1 MKLETTELTMSAL
14 QAVQTQPQVE
24 TAVNTISILTNPT
37 AMDAMFRFADLMAAG
52 VSTVPKHLQGK
63 PADCMAIVMQASR
76 WGMDPFAV
84 GQKTHLVNG
93 VLGYEAQLVNAVLQ
107 TSGAIRGRFH
117 YEYRG
122 EGERVECRVGA
133 IPMGEAD
140 IVWGEWL
147 CAADVTT
154 KNSPL
159 WKTNKKQQLGYLQV
173 KNWGRQYA
181 PGAILGVYTADELV
195 EMPERE
201 INPMDAAQAE
211 PVVQAPK
218 SSLKSRTAKA
228 APIEAEV
235 VVQQQE
241 PVNGPDF
248 GDDDEPEQFSP
259 EVQSLLNMLIDCY
272 EDSHFKEWKARTAGF
287 AKNSPEFISLVG
299 AYNARRAELKTQAQ
313 GE

>member
-1 MKLETTELTMSAL
+1 MSAL

-37 AMDAMFRFADLMAAG
+37 AMEAMFRFADLMAAG

-133 IPMGEAD
+133 IPAGEAD
-140 IVWGEWL
+140 IAWGEWL
-147 CAADVTT
+147 CAANVTT
-154 KNSPL
+154 KNSPV
-159 WKTNKKQQLGYLQV
+159 WKTNPKQQLGYLQV
-173 KNWGRQYA
+173 KNWGRAFA
-181 PGAILGVYTADELV
+181 PGAILGVYTADELEV
-195 EMPERE
+195 LDSEPRD
-201 INPMDAAQAE
+201 INPAPESSAAAST
-211 PVVQAPK
+211 APK
-218 SSLKSRTAKA
+218 SSLKSRTKPAES

-235 VVQQQE
+235 VVAQQA
-241 PVNGPDF
+241 PVNAPDF
-248 GDDDEPEQFSP
+248 GDDDEPEHFSP
-259 EVQSLLNMLIDCY
+259 EVQSLMNMLIDCY
-272 EDSHFKEWKARTAGF
+272 EDAHFKEWKARTAGF
-287 AKNSPEFISLVG
+287 AKNSPEFVALVG
-299 AYNARRAELKTQAQ
+299 AYNARRAELKAQAQ

>member
-1 MKLETTELTMSAL
+1 MNAL
-14 QAVQTQPQVE
+14 QQVHAQPQVE
-24 TAVNTISILTNPT
+24 KAVNTISILTNPV

-63 PADCMAIVMQASR
+63 PADCMAIIMQASR

-117 YEYRG
+117 YEYQG
-122 EGERVECRVGA
+122 EGEKVSCRVGA
-133 IPMGEAD
+133 IPMGEAEV
-140 IVWGEWL
+140 VWGEWL

-181 PGAILGVYTADELV
+181 PGAILGIYTSDEL
-195 EMPERE
+195 EDAPERE
-201 INPMDAAQAE
+201 INPMGEPAA
-211 PVVQAPK
+211 QAPK
-218 SSLKSRTAKA
+218 SSLKSRTKQAEKP

-235 VVQQQE
+235 VVTQQSSA
-241 PVNGPDF
+241 PDF
-248 GDDDEPEQFSP
+248 GDDEPEQQFSP
-259 EVQSLLNMLIDCY
+259 EVESLINMLIDCY
-272 EDSHFKEWKARTAGF
+272 EPEHLKEWKGRVSKF
-287 AKNSPEFISLVG
+287 AKNSPEYIALVG
-299 AYNARRAELKTQAQ
+299 AYNSRLAELKAQQ